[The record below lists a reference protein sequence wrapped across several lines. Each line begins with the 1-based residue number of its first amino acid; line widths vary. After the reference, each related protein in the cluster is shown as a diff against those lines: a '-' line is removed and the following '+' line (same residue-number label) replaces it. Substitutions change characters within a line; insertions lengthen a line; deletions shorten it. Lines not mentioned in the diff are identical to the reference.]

1 SDLKELKDVLSLRH
15 IPARIEAFDIS
26 NIHGYG
32 AVGSMVTFFNGK
44 PLKSQYR
51 RFRIR
56 TVDEIDDYAMI
67 KEVVK
72 RRYLRL
78 IKEEKNL
85 PDLILVDGGKGHLR
99 CTLDELKSLA
109 LKIPVI
115 SIAKRPERIFVKERK
130 TPIQL
135 SNRSKAFK
143 LIQRIRDEA
152 HRFAVSYH
160 RIVRKKA
167 VFK

>member
-1 SDLKELKDVLSLRH
+1 
-15 IPARIEAFDIS
+15 
-26 NIHGYG
+26 
-32 AVGSMVTFFNGK
+32 M
-44 PLKSQYR
+44 
-51 RFRIR
+51 
-56 TVDEIDDYAMI
+56 
-67 KEVVK
+67 K

-99 CTLDELKSLA
+99 CALDELKSLA

-115 SIAKRPERIFVKERK
+115 SIAKRPERVFVKERK